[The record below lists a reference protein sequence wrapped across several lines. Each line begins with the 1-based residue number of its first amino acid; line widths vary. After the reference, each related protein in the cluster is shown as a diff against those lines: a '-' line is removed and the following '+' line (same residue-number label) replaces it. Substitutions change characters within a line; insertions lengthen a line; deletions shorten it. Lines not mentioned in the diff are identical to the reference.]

1 VSARL
6 VSAGLVASALLLAAC
21 GDSAPDPAEVF
32 KVDYRIGFE
41 AVQAHDFAKA
51 AQYLGEAAQIDP
63 NDPYVQLNLGVAYQ
77 NLGEMDKARAAYEQ
91 AVKTGQGVRP
101 TRVTDPRYSG
111 RTVAELARD
120 DLASL
125 PPR

>member
-1 VSARL
+1 MISPRRR
-6 VSAGLVASALLLAAC
+6 S
-21 GDSAPDPAEVF
+21 
-32 KVDYRIGFE
+32 IW
-41 AVQAHDFAKA
+41 AKRRKSIRTIP
-51 AQYLGEAAQIDP
+51 LSSS
-63 NDPYVQLNLGVAYQ
+63 NLGVAYQ

-125 PPR
+125 PPPLMGAATAPAATPSGRRSS